1 MSVMIS
7 IDYPAIPA
15 REGEAIKGSLQEKDI
30 LGDFG
35 PGQTLMQHLFGKPRP
50 DMTYC
55 NIIEPDWFEP
65 GWQEDGEIAKLT
77 DQGKANLTTAIMA
90 IYDVAGGPITVTCQ
104 VPGDKP
110 RHQKE
115 MNISEFESM
124 VMGEGLPFRTL
135 IILDRRLEDREQ

>member
-7 IDYPAIPA
+7 IDYPAISA
-15 REGEAIKGSLQEKDI
+15 RDGEAIKGRLQEKDI

-55 NIIEPDWFEP
+55 NIIEPEWFEA
-65 GWQEDGEIAKLT
+65 GWQEDGEIAQLT
-77 DQGKANLTTAIMA
+77 AEGKANLTTTIME
-90 IYDVAGGPITVTCQ
+90 IYDVASGPITVTCQ

-110 RHQKE
+110 RNQKE
-115 MNISEFESM
+115 LNISEFEAM
-124 VMGEGLPFRTL
+124 IQNEGLPYRTL
-135 IILDRRLEDREQ
+135 IILDRRMEDR